1 MSWMGLCE
9 QQMKEG
15 AGPGSLRSSWM
26 VRGRAVSVPAPFA
39 CLGSMPI
46 WLCKSLLTSD
56 LC

>member
-26 VRGRAVSVPAPFA
+26 ARGRAVSVPAPFP